1 MQVVR
6 LIARGLLNSFRDPT
20 AHKYQRTLPL
30 PPVTTVRGL
39 LAAAMDLP
47 PEQADEL
54 PIEVAVARLRQETEL
69 FPSDQPGR
77 AIDLWKYRKYK
88 GGEFET
94 SSILQRELLYR
105 HDFEIYYRPTGNEL
119 TGTTIAQVLSDPA
132 WALALGREDE
142 LIRIGSVEIVELREA
157 EVQEFR
163 DMLVPA
169 DMRRDGQLSESLQP
183 GRHYVPPLVL
193 TLPTRFIYDSK
204 GVRTPAGRRVF
215 SFLDRTAFSLKE
227 PQSGAVDEERQ
238 RHILFA

>member
-1 MQVVR
+1 MQAVR
-6 LIARGLLNSFRDPT
+6 VTVKGMLNSFRDPT
-20 AHKYQRTLPL
+20 THTYQRTLPL
-30 PPVTTVRGL
+30 PPITTLRGL
-39 LAAAMDLP
+39 LAAAMGLP

-54 PIEVAVARLRQETEL
+54 PVEVAVARLRQEVNQ
-69 FPSDQPGR
+69 FPSERPGL

-105 HDFEIYYRPTGNEL
+105 HDYEIYYRSIGSNLSTA
-119 TGTTIAQVLSDPA
+119 TIAQVLSNPA

-142 LIRIGSVEIVELREA
+142 LIRIGSVEFVELREA
-157 EVQEFR
+157 VVQRFR

-169 DMRRDGQLSESLQP
+169 DMRRDGRLADPLEP

-204 GVRTPAGRRVF
+204 GVRAPAGQRVF
-215 SFLDRTAFSLKE
+215 SFLDRTTFSLKE
-227 PQSGAVDEERQ
+227 PQQGAIDEERQ